1 MNLILRQ
8 VLIILCSELHILNG
22 DHFVAVMCQACHLFL
37 LNVLDEVRFLVGVE
51 TTATAGEA
59 LGVTALQMMAVLVS
73 DSRNNIRFVVDVYIT
88 CCLRVNVERT
98 SH

>member
-1 MNLILRQ
+1 
-8 VLIILCSELHILNG
+8 
-22 DHFVAVMCQACHLFL
+22 MCQACHFFL

-73 DSRNNIRFVVDVYIT
+73 DSRNKFRFVFGIYFT
-88 CCLRVNVERT
+88 
-98 SH
+98 